1 MLYLGSFFNNIVN
14 QLIRNLS
21 MPTRIIISL
30 IFLFLAFYSFYRF
43 LKSYN
48 NDSLKDLKS
57 ANFKKLKWGWIFLTA
72 ISITISIL
80 YIVL

>member
-14 QLIRNLS
+14 QLIRNLNMS
-21 MPTRIIISL
+21 VRITISL
-30 IFLFLAFYSFYRF
+30 LFLFLAIYSFYRF

-48 NDSLKDLKS
+48 DATKDLKS
-57 ANFKKLKWGWIFLTA
+57 ANYKKLKLGWIFLTA